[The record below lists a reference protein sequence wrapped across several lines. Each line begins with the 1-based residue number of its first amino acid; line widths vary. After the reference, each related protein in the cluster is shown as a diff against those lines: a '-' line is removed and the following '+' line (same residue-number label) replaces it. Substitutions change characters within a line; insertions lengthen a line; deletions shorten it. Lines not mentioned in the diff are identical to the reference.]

1 MSLTTKE
8 QIHIM
13 SKSINKLL
21 SNKAN
26 KDHNHDSVYETKTDA
41 ANKLVKAKAYTDT
54 KVAEAM
60 QEGKY
65 IENQNYEDQVSNGF
79 GLINE
84 AETHKIQNNF
94 YDDKGAII
102 AIADANEDQ
111 TVKVGVY
118 NTNPEIQIG
127 KNSLGLRI
135 LVGVE
140 KNRPN
145 LGIYNDK
152 NNTVAQSTLSGGLAQ
167 NVVANKSSGNYS
179 RIQAEVDKSIVR
191 ANTASSKSEL
201 LATTNASTLTLSQG
215 ASKSIVANVTADTA
229 AIAGLDDPTADNQAA
244 NKRYVDTSIA
254 NLVDSAPEELNTL
267 NELAAAMKENFDV
280 VDALNA
286 AITNKADKTE
296 IPTKISE
303 LENDAGYLTEAP
315 EQVQADWNQND
326 ENAIDYVK
334 NRPFYSNLTITEI
347 LDVLKYDGEWIEE
360 YGEVKWSPTN
370 PDNMPV
376 IDPVF
381 VVGGTYTLI
390 VNGVEYECVAQSEDG
405 MILLCD
411 DASMTNYNVYA
422 VFMPGETAGLD
433 AYAGKLIVYVAG
445 VKSNLAPV
453 TEFRIV
459 GMTREIVK
467 IDEIYLPDSVID
479 GINTAQITA
488 ADAQTTA
495 DNAIG
500 KAETNA
506 SNLATEITNRET
518 ADNLKMDKNNPVGI
532 GSFSMNR
539 KADTVIGNFSHAE
552 GNKTTASGHF
562 SHAEGNKTTASGY
575 SSHAEGN
582 ETTAS
587 GHSSHAEGFRTTASG
602 NYSHIE
608 GYGYGF
614 ERVVKL
620 TGDANSTTYIINS
633 TDHDIELGRVL
644 HKNNTFAK
652 IISYN
657 HSTST
662 IITDKT

>member
-201 LATTNASTLTLSQG
+201 LATANASTLTLSQG

-229 AIAGLDDPTADNQAA
+229 TIAGLDDPTADNQVA

-254 NLVDSAPEELNTL
+254 NLVNSAPETL
-267 NELAAAMKENFDV
+267 DTIGELATAFTENKTV
-280 VDALNA
+280 VDALDA

-296 IPTKISE
+296 IATLK
-303 LENDAGYLTEAP
+303 T
-315 EQVQADWNQND
+315 QVTAT
-326 ENAIDYVK
+326 
-334 NRPFYSNLTITEI
+334 SLI
-347 LDVLKYDGEWIEE
+347 L
-360 YGEVKWSPTN
+360 
-370 PDNMPV
+370 
-376 IDPVF
+376 
-381 VVGGTYTLI
+381 
-390 VNGVEYECVAQSEDG
+390 
-405 MILLCD
+405 
-411 DASMTNYNVYA
+411 
-422 VFMPGETAGLD
+422 
-433 AYAGKLIVYVAG
+433 
-445 VKSNLAPV
+445 
-453 TEFRIV
+453 
-459 GMTREIVK
+459 
-467 IDEIYLPDSVID
+467 
-479 GINTAQITA
+479 
-488 ADAQTTA
+488 ADAITGQ
-495 DNAIG
+495 
-500 KAETNA
+500 KY
-506 SNLATEITNRET
+506 EIQIQNGQ
-518 ADNLKMDKNNPVGI
+518 LISSPV
-532 GSFSMNR
+532 
-539 KADTVIGNFSHAE
+539 E
-552 GNKTTASGHF
+552 
-562 SHAEGNKTTASGY
+562 E
-575 SSHAEGN
+575 
-582 ETTAS
+582 
-587 GHSSHAEGFRTTASG
+587 
-602 NYSHIE
+602 
-608 GYGYGF
+608 
-614 ERVVKL
+614 
-620 TGDANSTTYIINS
+620 
-633 TDHDIELGRVL
+633 
-644 HKNNTFAK
+644 
-652 IISYN
+652 
-657 HSTST
+657 
-662 IITDKT
+662 